1 LNRSNSPLKLLSFT
15 ALLAALLGA
24 GAVLAQAY
32 PAKSVRIL
40 TGSPRG
46 GMPDSLARGIAQE
59 LGRLWGQSVV
69 VENRSGGNGVV
80 AATAAATS
88 APDGYTMLLSSI
100 PSMNAAQFLR
110 RNLRYDPAKDFVPVA
125 GLAQSRSLLVANPEL
140 PVQSLADLIALARA
154 KPGLVKYGS
163 FGVASTSQLDSEA
176 LGRTAG
182 VRFTHV
188 PYKGSLPITQA
199 LRAGQI
205 DFALL
210 GLSAEIP
217 PLVRRGKPRGRA
229 YVNEAL
235 ELVRQGELKGLAY
248 GGERRL
254 KLLPEVPTLAELGYK
269 METGGAFGLW
279 VPAGT
284 APGIIAKIAADTARA
299 RSGPAF
305 EKVLMTNGFDE
316 LALEGAAFVQRV
328 RESRDDYAN
337 RIVTLDI
344 KRD

>member
-1 LNRSNSPLKLLSFT
+1 
-15 ALLAALLGA
+15 
-24 GAVLAQAY
+24 
-32 PAKSVRIL
+32 
-40 TGSPRG
+40 
-46 GMPDSLARGIAQE
+46 
-59 LGRLWGQSVV
+59 
-69 VENRSGGNGVV
+69 
-80 AATAAATS
+80 
-88 APDGYTMLLSSI
+88 
-100 PSMNAAQFLR
+100 
-110 RNLRYDPAKDFVPVA
+110 
-125 GLAQSRSLLVANPEL
+125 
-140 PVQSLADLIALARA
+140 
-154 KPGLVKYGS
+154 
-163 FGVASTSQLDSEA
+163 
-176 LGRTAG
+176 

-199 LRAGQI
+199 LRARQI
-205 DFALL
+205 DFAVL

-217 PLVRRGKPRGRA
+217 PLLVRRGKPRGRA

-284 APGIIAKIAADTARA
+284 PPGIIGKIAADTARA

-316 LALEGAAFVQRV
+316 LALEGAAFLQRV

-337 RIVTLDI
+337 RIKTLDI
-344 KRD
+344 KRE